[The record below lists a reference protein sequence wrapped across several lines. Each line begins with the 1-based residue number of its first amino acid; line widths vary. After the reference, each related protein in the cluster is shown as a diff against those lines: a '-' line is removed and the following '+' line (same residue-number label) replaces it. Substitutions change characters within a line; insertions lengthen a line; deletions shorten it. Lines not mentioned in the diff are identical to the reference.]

1 MFFQGHTVNLQHVT
15 QNYSLMLKKITMA
28 LFMAA
33 MFLVQP
39 GNGIQATEQTNQVP
53 ITRKGSGGGYNPHA
67 PAVSPFSC
75 YVVSGA
81 LYLSS
86 TADVG
91 SVYVEIEN
99 LTTGEITTA
108 TVSNVQNGVIIP
120 FNADPG
126 LYDLTLTI
134 TSSGDQYGGSFNL

>member
-1 MFFQGHTVNLQHVT
+1 MKN
-15 QNYSLMLKKITMA
+15 
-28 LFMAA
+28 
-33 MFLVQP
+33 
-39 GNGIQATEQTNQVP
+39 
-53 ITRKGSGGGYNPHA
+53 A

-75 YVVSGA
+75 YVINGG

-86 TADVG
+86 AVDVG
-91 SVYVEIEN
+91 NVYVEIEN
-99 LTTGEITTA
+99 LTTGEITTT
-108 TVSNVQNGVIIP
+108 TVSNVQNGVVIP